1 MDILTKRTFSLV
13 LSVLMLVSLPALAA
27 PREYQLKAAFL
38 FNFIKFVDWPSGSGP
53 IKVGV
58 LGKDP
63 FEGELKKL
71 EAKKVGGRAIQVA
84 PVKDAADAKNFDVVF
99 VADAALQK
107 PLLAAVAGK
116 PVLTISDTPD
126 FAKNGGGIT
135 LVSSR
140 NRLRFQINQG
150 SLKKA
155 RLKASSKLLGLA
167 TKVYDS

>member
-1 MDILTKRTFSLV
+1 MDILGKRALSLV
-13 LSVLMLVSLPALAA
+13 LGLLVLVSVPVLAA

-38 FNFIKFVDWPSGSGP
+38 FNFIKFVEWPSGSGP

-58 LGKDP
+58 LGNDP

-71 EAKKVGGRAIQVA
+71 EAKSVGGRSIKVGA
-84 PVKDAADAKNFDVVF
+84 VKDAADAKNFDVVF
-99 VADAALQK
+99 VAEAALEK
-107 PLLAAVAGK
+107 PLLAAVTGK
-116 PVLTISDTPD
+116 PVLTIGDSPD

-135 LVSSR
+135 LVSAR

-155 RLKASSKLLGLA
+155 NLKASSKLLGLA
-167 TKVYDS
+167 TQVYDS